1 MHFCRWKAREG
12 EEWVEAGPRMKTEP
26 PKSAA
31 GQDVGVRDEESRAWG
46 HSSWEEGVGIHQG
59 GKTVGGTG
67 WEGGAGFAFRQV
79 VGEMSLDLQ
88 VEV

>member
-1 MHFCRWKAREG
+1 MAKG
-12 EEWVEAGPRMKTEP
+12 LG
-26 PKSAA
+26 
-31 GQDVGVRDEESRAWG
+31 
-46 HSSWEEGVGIHQG
+46 SWEEGVGIHQG

>member
-1 MHFCRWKAREG
+1 M
-12 EEWVEAGPRMKTEP
+12 EAEALTKTEP
-26 PKSAA
+26 PKLAA
-31 GQDVGVRDEESRAWG
+31 GSDVGARDEESRAWG
-46 HSSWEEGVGIHQG
+46 HNSWEEGVGIHRG

-79 VGEMSLDLQ
+79 TVEVSLDLQ